1 MLIYVLGVLI
11 LLLLI
16 ILFRYLP
23 RRIFLVFV
31 ALLIAL
37 GGVVFHIRTTERAP
51 EPLTVEARAAIM
63 RDQELFMPWWG
74 AYQKQIAELDRHWT
88 RYHQILTDAK
98 EGETALPI
106 TYARLMDLERDM
118 QELRARFEKNEP
130 PTELSN
136 RVYDPLAVIVSKTV
150 DYIATEQKA
159 ITLTRA
165 AADPAAMREKNPAEQ
180 ARLLELVML
189 RESPVALFIGDEV
202 ASIRRYFEPISAVHE
217 DAGTDKA
224 QEADAAEDEK
234 EE

>member
-31 ALLIAL
+31 TLLIAL

-74 AYQKQIAELDRHWT
+74 TYQKQIAELDRNWT

-118 QELRARFEKNEP
+118 QELRVRFEKNAP

-165 AADPAAMREKNPAEQ
+165 AADPATMREKNPAEQ

-202 ASIRRYFEPISAVHE
+202 VSIRRYFAPVSAVHE
-217 DAGTDKA
+217 GAAEA
-224 QEADAAEDEK
+224 QEVDATEEEEEK
-234 EE
+234 